1 MNSDYFSLLIQ
12 IMEKRGCDDFPQSE
26 AELLA
31 DRTMLKKCID
41 NVLIDEFCLY
51 GLQTDDSPNCYGEAI
66 EDAIDYFNHY
76 RFNLEHLSE

>member
-12 IMEKRGCDDFPQSE
+12 IMKKRSCDDFPQSE

-31 DRTMLKKCID
+31 DRTMFKKCID

-51 GLQTDDSPNCYGEAI
+51 GL
-66 EDAIDYFNHY
+66 
-76 RFNLEHLSE
+76 

>member
-31 DRTMLKKCID
+31 DRTMFK
-41 NVLIDEFCLY
+41 NVLITY
-51 GLQTDDSPNCYGEAI
+51 
-66 EDAIDYFNHY
+66 
-76 RFNLEHLSE
+76 

>member
-12 IMEKRGCDDFPQSE
+12 IMKKRGCDDFPQSE

-31 DRTMLKKCID
+31 DRTMFKKCID

-51 GLQTDDSPNCYGEAI
+51 GLQTDDSRRSN
-66 EDAIDYFNHY
+66 
-76 RFNLEHLSE
+76 